1 MYVPKAPRLGGK
13 TLKLRYATPGRTF
26 AALHPSFLRSLLEF
40 HELSPPKAQRHARRT
55 QRAEWIKEVPLCNEP
70 SASP

>member
-40 HELSPPKAQRHARRT
+40 HELSPPKVQG
-55 QRAEWIKEVPLCNEP
+55 
-70 SASP
+70 